1 MKKIWSYMYST
12 ANFDYE
18 KIEEIEDSPVLAGMG
33 YGLPVSKCY
42 AKYFGGDLQ
51 LMSMEGYGT
60 DAYLYLNRLGENE
73 EPLD

>member
-1 MKKIWSYMYST
+1 MYST